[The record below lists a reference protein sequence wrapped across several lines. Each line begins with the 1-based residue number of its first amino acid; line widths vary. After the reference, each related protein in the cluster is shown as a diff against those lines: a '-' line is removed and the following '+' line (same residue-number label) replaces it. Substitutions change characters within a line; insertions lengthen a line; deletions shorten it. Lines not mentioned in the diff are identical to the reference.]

1 MACNGQRVGWRLF
14 PYGEKYCPRN
24 RQQPAEF
31 FASATTKS
39 RRTLRTRQYHLCKS
53 FINGFNMYI
62 ATTQINP
69 AENNQVRYNTYFCHA
84 APLAA
89 SPARSL
95 QLGLLLHPHAN
106 FPHSDHMLY
115 SEYLAALPYL
125 DPGYL
130 RLPFVLDCRKSL
142 LADPWSTT
150 QFREHA

>member
-1 MACNGQRVGWRLF
+1 MERNIAHGIDNNQPNFLLQLQPSLVERFALDNITFANRL
-14 PYGEKYCPRN
+14 
-24 RQQPAEF
+24 
-31 FASATTKS
+31 STV
-39 RRTLRTRQYHLCKS
+39 
-53 FINGFNMYI
+53 FNMYI